1 MSKKGEGTEELE
13 MYVSAFL
20 SMKWKPSCR
29 LSKILY
35 ENLMSNNFRKTCIH
49 LLGGDTVTSMTGISF
64 NLNFIPIKGY
74 KLDINHTVLIS
85 QWIDLFLSSYP
96 CITDLISKLGPTI
109 QDKTRQYKTIKYKAL
124 QYITI
129 RKGSRTKNINKQ
141 TNKQDIKMAKKI

>member
-1 MSKKGEGTEELE
+1 MSTGTKSAGLRENFSAQIDFIHLHVYRDTFQNVREITDKLKATNKKIIDLSKTGEATEQLE

-20 SMKWKPSCR
+20 SMKWTPSCW

-74 KLDINHTVLIS
+74 KLDINHTILIS
-85 QWIDLFLSSYP
+85 Q
-96 CITDLISKLGPTI
+96 
-109 QDKTRQYKTIKYKAL
+109 
-124 QYITI
+124 
-129 RKGSRTKNINKQ
+129 
-141 TNKQDIKMAKKI
+141 